1 MMTTSGV
8 PAERMVADPLI
19 LRRYRA
25 TDAAAVWDAIE
36 ASRAT
41 LQAWVPEL
49 ATLHT
54 ADQVRTGLAGLERA
68 WDERRKLVYAVRG
81 HADDRFIG
89 EVGLYTLDWA
99 RSAAT
104 LGLWLRDDA
113 QRRGHGTRA
122 MAALVGHALGDL
134 GLHRLDARTQP
145 ANARSRRLLERLG
158 FRLIG
163 SAPAIAASEGPG
175 SEVLVYRRASDDAAG
190 AGAPEDGEATSM
202 RPLGTPGSISALA
215 AASGLPHARADG
227 EAAPSPR
234 AQAEEPAEFHRR
246 PWRRPPPPGRMGLPS
261 RRDL

>member
-1 MMTTSGV
+1 
-8 PAERMVADPLI
+8 
-19 LRRYRA
+19 
-25 TDAAAVWDAIE
+25 
-36 ASRAT
+36 
-41 LQAWVPEL
+41 
-49 ATLHT
+49 
-54 ADQVRTGLAGLERA
+54 LAGLERA

-145 ANARSRRLLERLG
+145 ANARSRGLLERLG
-158 FRLIG
+158 FRLVG
-163 SAPAIAASEGPG
+163 SAPAIAASEGSG
-175 SEVLVYRRASDDAAG
+175 SEVLVYRRAADDAAG
-190 AGAPEDGEATSM
+190 A
-202 RPLGTPGSISALA
+202 A
-215 AASGLPHARADG
+215 AGGLPHARADG
-227 EAAPSPR
+227 EAALSPR